1 MANKRTPTIYDV
13 ATAAQVSISTVSRV
27 LNNPD
32 KVNNTTRSAVMEA
45 INNLG
50 FVPKAEA
57 RARALKESRRIGVL
71 TPFLTAPSFVQRL
84 RGAASA
90 LQSTSYELIIFTV
103 DSISALNHY
112 LETLPLTGNLDGLI
126 VISLQFNDRY
136 ARQLVDH
143 GLETVLIEYP
153 QRILSS
159 VEIDD
164 VAGGRMAAEY
174 LLQKGH
180 KKLGFVGDTTST
192 PDFSIHPIALR
203 LHGFR
208 QGLLDAGIRLKE
220 ENTLLVTYDVE
231 STRRKAREFLAP
243 PGRHS
248 AIFAATDL
256 QAIGILR
263 AARDLGI
270 RVPQDLAILGF
281 DDLDAAEYVGLTTIR
296 QLLDES
302 GRIATELLL
311 SRINDPARS
320 VQHIQIPLNI
330 IERETA

>member
-1 MANKRTPTIYDV
+1 MSNKTSPTIYDV

-27 LNNPD
+27 LNNPE
-32 KVNNTTRSAVMEA
+32 KVNDATRSVVLEA

-57 RARALKESRRIGVL
+57 RARALKDFQRIGVL
-71 TPFLTAPSFVQRL
+71 TPYFTAPSFVQRL
-84 RGAASA
+84 RGVASA

-103 DSISALNHY
+103 DSSAALNSY

-126 VISLQFNDRY
+126 VLSLQFNDRY
-136 ARQLVDH
+136 ASQLVDH

-153 QRILSS
+153 QRLLSS

-174 LLQKGH
+174 LFQKGH
-180 KKLGFVGDTTST
+180 TTIGFAGDTTF
-192 PDFSIHPIALR
+192 PDFGIHPITLR
-203 LHGFR
+203 LRGFR
-208 QGLLDAGIRLKE
+208 QGLKDAGLRLKDE
-220 ENTLLVTYDVE
+220 DILSVSYDVE
-231 STRRKAREFLAP
+231 STRQKAREFLTSP
-243 PGRHS
+243 KPHT

-263 AARDLGI
+263 AARDVGM

-281 DDLDAAEYVGLTTIR
+281 DNLDVAEYVGLTTIR
-296 QLLDES
+296 QHLDES
-302 GRIATELLL
+302 GRVAVELLL
-311 SRINDPARS
+311 SRLVDPARS
-320 VQHIQIPLNI
+320 IQHIQLPLTI
-330 IERETA
+330 VERETVQ